1 VPRSKDIDGSMGVPT
16 FYGKELRWKRES
28 AGLSLEETVAGSFY
42 GKSYLS
48 DIERGERRM
57 PLDLARHVDQL
68 LTTDGFFERR
78 CEDVR
83 RARRTGHAQYFEQIL
98 EAEKHAKSIEEWC
111 PGVFPGLLQTP
122 AYARAVIRATHPLSL
137 DEEVEPKV
145 SGRMARAV
153 LFEEDHHTPSYWV
166 ILHESLLLDPI
177 LPPQEMAEQLDNVVQ
192 LAERRRI
199 VPQLLLR
206 KCGPHPFM
214 LGTAKIMTF
223 SDAPPL
229 VYTESLHSGDTI
241 DDPALVAEYRKSYD
255 RLRAVALSPEAS
267 LAMIKATAEG
277 YRNGTPTDR
286 LE

>member
-1 VPRSKDIDGSMGVPT
+1 MPRSKDIDGSMGVPT

-145 SGRMARAV
+145 SGRMARTV

-267 LAMIKATAEG
+267 LAMIKATAEE
-277 YRNGTPTDR
+277 YRNGTQPDR

>member
-1 VPRSKDIDGSMGVPT
+1 MPRSKDIDGSMGVPT

-28 AGLSLEETVAGSFY
+28 AGLSLEETVVGSFY

-199 VPQLLLR
+199 VPQLLPR

-214 LGTAKIMTF
+214 IGTAMIMTF
-223 SDAPPL
+223 PDAPPL
-229 VYTESLHSGDTI
+229 VYTESLHSGDTT
-241 DDPALVAEYRKSYD
+241 DDPGLVAEYRKSYD

>member
-1 VPRSKDIDGSMGVPT
+1 MPRSKDIDGSMGVPT

-28 AGLSLEETVAGSFY
+28 AGLSLEETVVGSFY

-177 LPPQEMAEQLDNVVQ
+177 LPPQEMAEQLGNIVQ

-277 YRNGTPTDR
+277 YRNGTQPDR

>member
-1 VPRSKDIDGSMGVPT
+1 MPRSKDIDGSMGVPT

-68 LTTDGFFERR
+68 LATDGFFERR

-98 EAEKHAKSIEEWC
+98 DAEKRAKTIEEWC
-111 PGVFPGLLQTP
+111 PSVLPGLLQIP

-153 LFEEDHHTPSYWV
+153 LFDEDHHAPSYWV
-166 ILHESLLLDPI
+166 ILSESLLLDPI
-177 LPPQEMAEQLDNVVQ
+177 MPPQEMAEQLQHVVE

-199 VPQLLLR
+199 VPQVLLR

-214 LGTAKIMTF
+214 LGTAMIMTF

-255 RLRAVALSPEAS
+255 RLRAAALSPEAS
-267 LAMIKATAEG
+267 LAIVKATAEG
-277 YRNGTPTDR
+277 YLNGKQPDR
-286 LE
+286 LG

>member
-1 VPRSKDIDGSMGVPT
+1 MPRSKDIDGSMGVPT

-177 LPPQEMAEQLDNVVQ
+177 LPPQEMAEQLDNIVQ

-277 YRNGTPTDR
+277 YRNGTQPDR

>member
-1 VPRSKDIDGSMGVPT
+1 MPRSKDIDGSMGVPT

-28 AGLSLEETVAGSFY
+28 AGLSLEETVVGSFY

-177 LPPQEMAEQLDNVVQ
+177 LPPQEMAEQLDNIVQ

-277 YRNGTPTDR
+277 YRNGTQPDR

>member
-1 VPRSKDIDGSMGVPT
+1 MPRSKDIDGSMGVPT

-277 YRNGTPTDR
+277 YRNGTQPDR